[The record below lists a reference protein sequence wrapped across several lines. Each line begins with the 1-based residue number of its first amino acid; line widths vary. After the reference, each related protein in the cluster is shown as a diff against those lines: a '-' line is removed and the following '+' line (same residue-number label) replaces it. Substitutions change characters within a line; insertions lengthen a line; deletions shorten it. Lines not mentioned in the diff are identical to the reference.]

1 MRMKETKSG
10 GKMAKGMLLG
20 ALLGLAVMLTLCLL
34 GGVLLSKEVLPEVA
48 IGYVGWGICAIAAWV
63 GCWFAQ
69 RKAGSGRLP
78 VSLGCGG
85 MMLLVMLIIGTMGE
99 EEKQLTWY
107 SAAIVA
113 AAAVIS
119 ALLGSG
125 KKKRRF

>member
-20 ALLGLAVMLTLCLL
+20 AVLGLAVMLVLCLL
-34 GGVLLSKEVLPEVA
+34 GGVLLSKEVLPESA
-48 IGYVGWGICAIAAWV
+48 IGYMGWVICAIAAWLGCGFARKKAV
-63 GCWFAQ
+63 G
-69 RKAGSGRLP
+69 GRLP

-99 EEKQLTWY
+99 EEQQLTWY

-113 AAAVIS
+113 ATAIVS